1 MNNDVKVINELK
13 LLAIDM
19 INRAKSG
26 SPGIVLDMAPVMYTL
41 FAKVLNVYPDKPNF
55 FNRDRVI
62 LSSSLIA
69 PLYYAMLHIAGYEIK
84 KEDLINF
91 KRLGSITPGIPEV
104 EQLLG

>member
-1 MNNDVKVINELK
+1 MNNDIKVINELK

-41 FAKVLNVYPDKPNF
+41 FTKVLEVYPEKPNF

-69 PLYYAMLHIAGYEIK
+69 PLYYAMLYLAGYDIK
-84 KEDLINF
+84 KED
-91 KRLGSITPGIPEV
+91 S
-104 EQLLG
+104 